1 MGGAP
6 TGQPQGGAPP
16 QQGGGQGST
25 VLQQYAQALNS
36 GQMDSQT
43 MIQDMAR
50 KIAQTHPGIDPET
63 GFKILQQGIDMMH
76 SIGLSPEAK
85 LNSALTLAMLK
96 GAQGEA
102 LETLRQG
109 GRIQLADENGKNHEM
124 WIDDQGKFHI
134 AGIEAQ
140 QAGADARQGER
151 DTAAMARLD
160 KADTDRAAL
169 TTKVQNYITARSKAG
184 LDNKGVQRQWQTLN
198 NNAQRASQVL
208 RTLQGAITKSP
219 QDIQKA
225 EVDFQ
230 AATDALDSFI
240 STIPKSIPGQPAEG
254 GGGAAAPNLSP
265 AVLGEMIKKAG
276 GIDAAIAKSP
286 DDATTKALTSY
297 YEKSKGIGPGA
308 TPRPP
313 AKAVPRAGGS
323 VTSQANPASPT
334 TQQQFDALPPGAW
347 FKNPADGR
355 VLQKKQ

>member
-1 MGGAP
+1 
-6 TGQPQGGAPP
+6 
-16 QQGGGQGST
+16 
-25 VLQQYAQALNS
+25 
-36 GQMDSQT
+36 MDSQT

-50 KIAQTHPGIDPET
+50 KIAQTNPGIDPEI

-96 GAQGEA
+96 GAQGQD
-102 LETLRQG
+102 LENLRQG

-124 WIDDQGKFHI
+124 WVDDQGKFHM

-140 QAGADARQGER
+140 QEGANARQGER

-160 KADTDRAAL
+160 KADSDRAAL

-225 EVDFQ
+225 EADFQ
-230 AATDALDSFI
+230 AANDALDSFI
-240 STIPKSIPGQPAEG
+240 STIPRSISSGPSGRAGPAP
-254 GGGAAAPNLSP
+254 GAASSSKLTPQALD
-265 AVLGEMIKKAG
+265 AMIKKAG

-286 DDATTKALTSY
+286 DDATTQALTSY

-313 AKAVPRAGGS
+313 AKAAPRAGGS